1 MKNKSV
7 KKILKAVAPYGA
19 VVLYQRRKLRNTFN
33 YCPICDKESQFSPAS
48 SAGVRTR
55 PNAVCSNCGSLE
67 RHRLTWLLVERVI
80 GIKNINKKKTMLHV
94 APEAS
99 LRHKFTKLLSKN
111 YLSADMY
118 EKDVD
123 VKMDITDIKY
133 PDSSFDFVI
142 ANHVLEHVSD
152 DLKAMKELYRVQKKN
167 GWSILLAP
175 IAKLAKTYED
185 STITTKRGRLEAFG
199 QADHVRKYGSDYKD
213 RLMSAG
219 FKVKV
224 YSLKDLASKKEIKK
238 MSLKEVGD
246 LGDFT
251 QSEIYFC
258 TK

>member
-1 MKNKSV
+1 MTKLHA
-7 KKILKAVAPYGA
+7 KKIIKAFAPHGA
-19 VVLYQRRKLRNTFN
+19 VVLYQRRKHSNTLN
-33 YCPICDKESQFSPAS
+33 YCPICDTESQFVPAS

-55 PNAVCSNCGSLE
+55 PHAICQNCGSFE
-67 RHRLTWLLVERVI
+67 RHRLTWLLVTRKI
-80 GIKNINKKKTMLHV
+80 GIENINKRQTMLHV

-99 LRHKFTKLLSKN
+99 LRRKFSELLGKN

-133 PDSSFDFVI
+133 PDSSFDFVM

-152 DLKAMKELYRVQKKN
+152 DLKAMKELYRVQKKK
-167 GWSILLAP
+167 GWSILLVP
-175 IAKLAKTYED
+175 IARQDKTYENPK
-185 STITTKRGRLEAFG
+185 ITSKKGRLKAFG
-199 QADHVRKYGSDYKD
+199 QADHVRKYGYDYKV
-213 RLMSAG
+213 RLGNAG
-219 FKVKV
+219 YKVKV

-238 MSLKEVGD
+238 MSLKEIGD